1 MEFGEFKEKVVEGL
15 LEIYGDSADIE
26 TSMVIKN
33 NGSKYNGLYIFL
45 DDADHKSTPV
55 VNLDNMYD
63 AFESG
68 RMDIGECVQQV
79 CRQREALKSPRAMTE
94 LAEFAESAKDW
105 AQVKDKVFPILLSTE
120 ENSELLEKL
129 VSTQMLDLS
138 VAYII
143 RSGTIDGCSASIKI
157 AKKMMESYEIS
168 VEQLHQQAV
177 QNMQKD
183 GYEFQELWGV
193 VMEMMDMEETEEEQD
208 AHKPE
213 MYVLTNRDKSYG
225 AAGILNKKLLKEFAG
240 DRDFI
245 ILPSSI
251 HETLF
256 VPVIDDT
263 DRAFYDG
270 LVLKVNGEY
279 VSVEERLSDHSYY
292 YDATNGEI
300 RVCA

>member
-1 MEFGEFKEKVVEGL
+1 MEFEEFKKQIVEGL
-15 LEIYGDSADIE
+15 QEIYGDGTQIE

-45 DDADHKSTPV
+45 DDADRKSTPV
-55 VNLDNMYD
+55 VNLDNVHD
-63 AFESG
+63 AFKSG
-68 RMDIGECVQQV
+68 RKDMEECVQEV
-79 CRQREALKSPRAMTE
+79 YRWREALKSPRGIE
-94 LAEFAESAKDW
+94 EFAESVKDW
-105 AQVKDKVFPILLSTE
+105 EQVKDKVFPILLSTE
-120 ENSELLEKL
+120 ENRELLEKL
-129 VSTQMLDLS
+129 VSTQILDLS
-138 VAYII
+138 VVYII

-157 AKKMMESYEIS
+157 AKKMMESYGIS
-168 VEQLHQQAV
+168 PEQLHQQAV
-177 QNMQKD
+177 QNMEKD
-183 GYEFQELWGV
+183 GYEFQDLWGV
-193 VMEMMDMEETEEEQD
+193 VTEMMDMEETEEEQD

-245 ILPSSI
+245 ILPSSV

-256 VPVIDDT
+256 VPVIEDT

-292 YDATNGEI
+292 YDAKNGEI
-300 RVCA
+300 RMCA